1 MDWKSRRVTA
11 ILEAALLEDK
21 AAQDVT
27 TALTIDPALRAT
39 GTIYAKQACIVAGTG
54 CISAFLTLFSK
65 MSAKP
70 GQTPARFE
78 VVSHPEV
85 FDGVRVKKGQPI
97 AVIRANA
104 ASILSTERVILN
116 LMQRM
121 SGIATLTHEF
131 VQAVTPKQK
140 SKKSKPPAPL
150 TTILDTRKTIP
161 GLRVL
166 DKYAV
171 CCGGG
176 TNHRLDLQDGILIKN
191 NHISLGGGLPIV
203 LAKALEGRKPGQLVQ
218 VEVRTP
224 EELEQAIA
232 GHADSIL
239 LDNMTP
245 KQVKKAVTEIR
256 TGLPTATIE
265 ASGNMNLKTVRT
277 YAKTGVDFISVGA
290 LTHSAT
296 AVDLSMRIV
305 AAQ

>member
-1 MDWKSRRVTA
+1 MDWKSRRITTL
-11 ILEAALLEDK
+11 LEAALLEDK

-27 TALTIDPALRAT
+27 TALTVDPALRAT
-39 GTIYAKQACIVAGTG
+39 GTIVAKQPCIVAGIG
-54 CISAFLTLFSK
+54 CISAFLTLFGK
-65 MSAKP
+65 LKP
-70 GQTPARFE
+70 SGRFE
-78 VVSHPEV
+78 VVSHPEI
-85 FDGVRVKKGQPI
+85 FDGVRVRKGQTI

-121 SGIATLTHEF
+121 SGIATLTNEY
-131 VQAVTPKQK
+131 VRAVAPANSKAK
-140 SKKSKPPAPL
+140 SKTKIQTK
-150 TTILDTRKTIP
+150 ILDTRKTIP
-161 GLRVL
+161 GLRAL

-176 TNHRLDLQDGILIKN
+176 INHRLDLQDGILIKN
-191 NHISLGGGLPIV
+191 NHISLGGGLPAV
-203 LAKALEGRKPGQLVQ
+203 LERALAGRKPGQRVQ

-224 EELEQAIA
+224 TELQQAIA

-245 KQVKKAVTEIR
+245 KEVAKSLKLIR
-256 TGLPTATIE
+256 AGLPKATVE
-265 ASGNMNLKTVRT
+265 ASGNMSLKTVAA

-296 AVDLSMRIV
+296 AVDLSMRIT
-305 AAQ
+305 ADLT